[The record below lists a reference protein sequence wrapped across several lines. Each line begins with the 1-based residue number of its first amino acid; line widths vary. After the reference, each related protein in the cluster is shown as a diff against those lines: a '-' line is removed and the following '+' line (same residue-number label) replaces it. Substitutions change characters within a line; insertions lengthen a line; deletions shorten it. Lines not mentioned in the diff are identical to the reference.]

1 MITLVPHFQLY
12 YIVNIVNI
20 DKMESVNYMKNVYK
34 ILLAVYLSF
43 FSIAFNAK
51 AEQLPD
57 TLLKVKP
64 SIVGVGTFLP
74 SRSPRSIFLGTGFV
88 IGNGQLIV
96 TNAHVV
102 AKPLSAEKMENWA
115 IFITI
120 NGKPKMAF
128 VDRIAVDKKHDI
140 AILKLRQGS
149 LPALVLGEVS
159 NVREGKLYA
168 FTGYPIGMVLGLF
181 PVTHTG
187 IVSAISPVA
196 IPVYNSGKLNS
207 KIINRLQEPYNVY
220 QLDATAYPGNS
231 GSPLYEINSGE
242 VIGVINKVFVKETKE
257 NVLSKPSGIS
267 YAIPIEHVKQLLSK
281 KGL

>member
-1 MITLVPHFQLY
+1 
-12 YIVNIVNI
+12 
-20 DKMESVNYMKNVYK
+20 MKNVYK
-34 ILLAVYLSF
+34 ILLALCFSF
-43 FSIAFNAK
+43 VSIVFCAK

-57 TLLKVKP
+57 TVLKVKP

-74 SRSPRSIFLGTGFV
+74 SRSPRSVFLGTGFV

-96 TNAHVV
+96 TNAHVI
-102 AKPLSAEKMENWA
+102 AKTLNVEKREDWA
-115 IFITI
+115 IFVTI
-120 NGKPKMAF
+120 NNKPKMAF
-128 VDRIAVDKKHDI
+128 VDRIAVDRKHDI
-140 AILKLRQGS
+140 AILKLRRGT
-149 LPALVLGEVS
+149 LPALELGEVS
-159 NVREGKLYA
+159 NVREGKQYA
-168 FTGYPIGMVLGLF
+168 FTGYPIGMVLGLY

-196 IPVYNSGKLNS
+196 IPVYNSRKLNS
-207 KIINRLQEPYNVY
+207 KVINRLQEPYNVY

-231 GSPLYEINSGE
+231 GSPLYEINSGA

-267 YAIPIEHVKQLLSK
+267 YAIPIEHVKKLLSI

>member
-1 MITLVPHFQLY
+1 
-12 YIVNIVNI
+12 
-20 DKMESVNYMKNVYK
+20 MKRLSE
-34 ILLAVYLSF
+34 ILLAICLSF
-43 FSIAFNAK
+43 LSIVCYAK

-74 SRSPRSIFLGTGFV
+74 SRSPRSIFLGTGFA
-88 IGNGQLIV
+88 IANGQLIV

-102 AKPLSAEKMENWA
+102 ANDLNAEKMENWA
-115 IFITI
+115 VFVTI
-120 NGKPKMAF
+120 NNKPKMAF
-128 VDRIAVDKKHDI
+128 VDIVALDKKHDI
-140 AILKLRQGS
+140 AILKLRQGA
-149 LPALVLGEVS
+149 LPALALGNVIQ
-159 NVREGKLYA
+159 VREGKRYA

-187 IVSAISPVA
+187 IVSAISPIA

-207 KIINRLQEPYNVY
+207 KLINRLQEPYNVY

-231 GSPLYEINSGE
+231 GSPLYEISNGA
-242 VIGVINKVFVKETKE
+242 VIGIINKVFVKETKE

-267 YAIPIEHVKQLLSK
+267 YAIPIKHVKNLLRK
-281 KGL
+281 KSLLQ